1 MTGGL
6 VFDVDD
12 TLYLERDY
20 VLSGFRCVGQHLHS
34 TLGVEGFTDRAW
46 RRFLNGGRNDIFDRT
61 LEDLGAEFNARLIA
75 ELVEVY
81 RNHVPDI
88 ELLPDSRRCLEAVR
102 SSGIAMGIVTDGPSS
117 SQHAKIKALGLE
129 HYAEVVVVTADLG
142 PGRSKPHLAPFQA
155 VQQRL
160 GMEGPFLTY
169 VADNPTKDFLAPAR
183 LGWRT
188 LRVRREAALH
198 RHRPS
203 GPDVGREVTSLHA
216 SACRWLIGDSSSQA
230 LQT

>member
-1 MTGGL
+1 MGGL

-20 VLSGFRCVGQHLHS
+20 VLSGFRCVGEHLQLS
-34 TLGVEGFTDRAW
+34 LGIEGFTDTAW
-46 RRFLNGGRNDIFDRT
+46 SRFLNGDRNKVFDRT
-61 LEDLGAEFNARLIA
+61 LDDLGAEFDARLIA

-88 ELLPDSRRCLEAVR
+88 KLLPDSQRCLDAVR
-102 SSGIAMGIVTDGPSS
+102 ASELAVGVVTDGPSA

-129 HYAEVVVVTADLG
+129 RYAEVTVVTADLG
-142 PGRSKPHLAPFQA
+142 PGQSKPHVAAFQA

-160 GMEGPFLTY
+160 GMEGPSLTY

-188 LRVRREAALH
+188 LRVRREGALH

-203 GPDVGREVTSLHA
+203 GPDVGREVTALHS
-216 SACRWLIGDSSSQA
+216 SACQWLIGGSWQA